1 MSLKRTW
8 LAGLVVLA
16 LLVAACGPDMA
27 TPVPG
32 GQATASTQ
40 APTQAVTVAPTQGA
54 QATDTPVTSV
64 KPPVDP
70 NDWRTQGSADA
81 TVTMIEYSE
90 FQ

>member
-8 LAGLVVLA
+8 LAVLVVLA
-16 LLVAACGPDMA
+16 LLVAACGPDMS

-32 GQATASTQ
+32 GQTPTEAATPAATQ
-40 APTQAVTVAPTQGA
+40 AA
-54 QATDTPVTSV
+54 QATNTPVTSV

-70 NDWRTQGSADA
+70 NDWRALGSADA
-81 TVTMIEYSE
+81 TVTLTEYSD

>member
-8 LAGLVVLA
+8 LAVLVVLA
-16 LLVAACGPDMA
+16 LLVAACGPDMS

-32 GQATASTQ
+32 GQATTEAATP
-40 APTQAVTVAPTQGA
+40 AATQAV